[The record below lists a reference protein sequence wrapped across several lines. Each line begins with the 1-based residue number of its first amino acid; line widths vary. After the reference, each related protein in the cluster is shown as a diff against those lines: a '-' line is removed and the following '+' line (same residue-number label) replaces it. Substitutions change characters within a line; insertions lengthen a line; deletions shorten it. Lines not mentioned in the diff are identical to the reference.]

1 MTAVT
6 EQRTIGSRPRLTYPH
21 LVRSEWIKLRT
32 VRSTVWI
39 GTTTLGVMV
48 GIAAL
53 LAWGIKG
60 IADTSEQPI
69 PSATILTAGV
79 TLAQL
84 ALGVLGAIAVTSEYA
99 NGSMRSTLAA
109 APRRSG
115 VLGAKAFVV
124 GVTTLAIATVST
136 VLAFLVSQPIL
147 TSEGTAIDLADGEQ
161 VRAVLGGALYL
172 TLVALFSVGIGAIVR
187 HTAGAICVV
196 VGVFFALPVLF
207 QIVQAILG
215 LDWLARIYGYLPSV
229 AGQQVMTVGGSG
241 GFGSSLDP
249 WAGLAVLAGYTALSL
264 TAAFIVFG
272 RRDD

>member
-6 EQRTIGSRPRLTYPH
+6 ELRTMGPRLRLTYPH

-32 VRSTVWI
+32 LRSTAWI
-39 GTTTLGVMV
+39 GAVTFGVMV
-48 GIAAL
+48 GLAAL
-53 LAWGIKG
+53 LSWGIKG

-84 ALGVLGAIAVTSEYA
+84 ALGVLGVLTVTGEYA
-99 NGSMRSTLAA
+99 YGTIRSTLSA
-109 APRRSG
+109 APRRTG

-124 GVTTLAIATVST
+124 GAAALALAVVST
-136 VLAFLVSQPIL
+136 VLAFLASQPIL
-147 TSEGTAIDLADGEQ
+147 SSEGTAIDLADGEQ
-161 VRAVLGGALYL
+161 VRAILGGALYL

-187 HTAGAICVV
+187 HTAGAVCVV
-196 VGVFFALPVLF
+196 VGVFFAVPVLF

-215 LDWLARIYGYLPSV
+215 LDWLARIYEYLPSV

-249 WAGLAVLAGYTALSL
+249 WAGLAVLAGFTALSL
-264 TAAFIVFG
+264 TAGFLAFS

>member
-21 LVRSEWIKLRT
+21 LVHSEWIKLSS
-32 VRSTVWI
+32 VRSTTWI
-39 GTTTLGVMV
+39 SVVTLSVMV
-48 GIAAL
+48 GLAAL
-53 LAWGIKG
+53 LSWGIKG

-84 ALGVLGAIAVTSEYA
+84 ALGALGALAVTGEYA
-99 NGSMRSTLAA
+99 SGSMRSTLAA

-124 GVTTLAIATVST
+124 GVATLVLATFST
-136 VLAFLVSQPIL
+136 ALAFLVSQPIL
-147 TSEGTAIDLADGEQ
+147 TSEGTAIDLGDGEQ

-172 TLVALFSVGIGAIVR
+172 TLVALFSVGVGAIVR

-215 LDWLARIYGYLPSV
+215 LDWLARIYGYLPNV

-249 WAGLAVLAGYTALSL
+249 WAGLAVLAGYTVLSL
-264 TAAFIVFG
+264 AMAFLVFS

>member
-1 MTAVT
+1 MTAVA
-6 EQRTIGSRPRLTYPH
+6 EQHPLTQRLRLTPAH
-21 LVRSEWIKLRT
+21 LLHSEWIKLRT
-32 VRSTVWI
+32 VRSTAWI
-39 GTTTLGVMV
+39 SAVTLGVMV
-48 GIAAL
+48 GLSAL
-53 LAWGIKG
+53 LSWGIKG

-84 ALGVLGAIAVTSEYA
+84 ALGALGAITVTGEYA
-99 NGSMRSTLAA
+99 SGSMRSTLAA

-124 GVTTLAIATVST
+124 GVATLVLATVST

-147 TSEGTAIDLADGEQ
+147 TSEGTAIDLADAEQ

-172 TLVALFSVGIGAIVR
+172 TLVALFSVGVGAIVR

-196 VGVFFALPVLF
+196 VGVFFAVPVLF

-215 LDWLARIYGYLPSV
+215 LDWLARVYEVLPSV

-249 WAGLAVLAGYTALSL
+249 WAGLAVLAGYTVLSL
-264 TAAFIVFG
+264 VGAFIAFS